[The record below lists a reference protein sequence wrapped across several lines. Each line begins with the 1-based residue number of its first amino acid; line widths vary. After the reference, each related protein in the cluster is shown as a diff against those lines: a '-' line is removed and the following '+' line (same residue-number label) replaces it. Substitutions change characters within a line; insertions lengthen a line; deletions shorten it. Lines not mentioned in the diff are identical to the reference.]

1 MMPLITV
8 AKSQDGQIQPMESR
22 NSKLSVKVE
31 VGPDSLANLLGGQ
44 ATQHLKY
51 FVISIA
57 GTQRCGKSCLANL
70 LISYLTFLSKV
81 S

>member
-31 VGPDSLANLLGGQ
+31 VGPDSLANLLGDEMSSGFGGRSM
-44 ATQHLKY
+44 LKR
-51 FVISIA
+51 
-57 GTQRCGKSCLANL
+57 QRLNGD
-70 LISYLTFLSKV
+70 TD
-81 S
+81 